1 MTISDS
7 HASHIQR
14 VRVTFCFSKVE
25 LDPAAVTAAVG
36 VNPTDVEHQGEVRR
50 NFAGD
55 VVGTY
60 DRGSWYLSSE
70 GAVESKDI
78 NDHFR
83 YLLEHL
89 LPARDTFVQAPGG
102 ETYFDVLWKSTYLYA
117 GTGPLIDS
125 ASIAGIAALGA
136 GVGFDIYQVDEAV

>member
-1 MTISDS
+1 MTISDFY
-7 HASHIQR
+7 ASHIQK

-36 VNPTDVEHQGEVRR
+36 LNPTDVDYQGDVRR

-55 VVGTY
+55 VVGTN

-70 GAVESKDI
+70 GAVESKDV

-89 LPARDTFVQAPGG
+89 LPARDTFVQASGG

-117 GTGPLIDS
+117 GTGPLIDA
-125 ASIAGIAALGA
+125 ASIAGIAALEA